1 MKQPDLSAKN
11 KDYLDS
17 NSRIY
22 CYEDSAGNKYNWDGT
37 ACTSTKTTIHKG
49 HMIAASYGFS
59 HGGQPSVDNT
69 FTYTNAVPQ
78 IGSFNSG
85 KWMGAEKTV
94 VAAAKDCEC
103 KASAKGEIGRVY
115 VVVGKH

>member
-1 MKQPDLSAKN
+1 
-11 KDYLDS
+11 
-17 NSRIY
+17 
-22 CYEDSAGNKYNWDGT
+22 
-37 ACTSTKTTIHKG
+37 
-49 HMIAASYGFS
+49 MIAASYGFS